1 VTHHAEPIGSVAR
14 SAKAL
19 WALWPTTP
27 TPSQITAK
35 SNPPATAPQAGL
47 IDTEPTSEL
56 VVIAYGE
63 LAELRTV
70 IVDVPTN
77 VRVLIL

>member
-1 VTHHAEPIGSVAR
+1 VAHHTEPIDVVAHG
-14 SAKAL
+14 AKTL
-19 WALWPTTP
+19 WALWPTMSM
-27 TPSQITAK
+27 PSLITAK
-35 SNPPATAPQAGL
+35 SNLSATAPQAGL

-63 LAELRTV
+63 LADLRTV

>member
-1 VTHHAEPIGSVAR
+1 MPTVDNSNKAR
-14 SAKAL
+14 AA
-19 WALWPTTP
+19 
-27 TPSQITAK
+27 
-35 SNPPATAPQAGL
+35 NPHSPGPAPQAGL

-63 LAELRTV
+63 LADLRTV

-77 VRVLIL
+77 VRGLIL